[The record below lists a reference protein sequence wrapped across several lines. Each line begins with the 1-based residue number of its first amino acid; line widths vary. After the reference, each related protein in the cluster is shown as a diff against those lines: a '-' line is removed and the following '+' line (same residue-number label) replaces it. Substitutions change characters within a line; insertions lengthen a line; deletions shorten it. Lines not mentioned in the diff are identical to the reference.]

1 MKTWKR
7 RLASISALHFFVVSF
22 AISVPVSNRL
32 ALYAIAQMVATN
44 GKSEGKTGFTLI
56 RMANGVTKD
65 GGSFS
70 ENIYQAH
77 DGQKVYEY
85 IIHTGSTDKVKK
97 DFDARLK
104 DATKVIEQVQ
114 PLEEKGQ
121 VVGQRAVITGPDKQQ
136 KTTSM
141 ILITAG
147 NNLRIIQSESLE
159 DALEFETQAKEGHS
173 DSGH

>member
-7 RLASISALHFFVVSF
+7 RLESISALHFFVVSF

-32 ALYAIAQMVATN
+32 ALYPVAQTVVTS
-44 GKSEGKTGFTLI
+44 GKTEGKTGFTLI

-70 ENIYQAH
+70 ENIYQVL

-97 DFDARLK
+97 DFDAKLK
-104 DATKVIEQVQ
+104 DATKVIEQPQ

-121 VVGQRAVITGPDKQQ
+121 VVGLRAVITSPDKQQ
-136 KTTSM
+136 KPTSM
-141 ILITAG
+141 IVTTAG
-147 NNLRIIQSESLE
+147 NNLRIIQSDSLQ
-159 DALEFETQAKEGHS
+159 DALEFERQTKQGHS
-173 DSGH
+173 DSKP